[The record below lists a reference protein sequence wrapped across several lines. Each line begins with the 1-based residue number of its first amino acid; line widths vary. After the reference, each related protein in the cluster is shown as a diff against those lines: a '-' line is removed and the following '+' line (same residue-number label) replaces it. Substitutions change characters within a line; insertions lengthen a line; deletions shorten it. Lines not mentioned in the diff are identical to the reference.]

1 MCHLPS
7 FIDLQ
12 KYLVFA
18 DNTRIGWVSL
28 DAQSNIDVTT
38 PLNPPPQGVLA
49 IDVDYATN
57 DTYWIDGITNKIYRT
72 HFEGGSSEVIIGS
85 GLVQPTTL
93 AIDWIGRLLFWADSS
108 TRRIEVSNLDGRN
121 RKVLFYGSIVDG
133 VTSIALD
140 FKSR

>member
-28 DAQSNIDVTT
+28 DTQSNIDVTT

-72 HFEGGSSEVIIGS
+72 HFEGGSSKVIIES